1 MSEELLR
8 AIRKRD
14 LEAATLAVQQL
25 RSQWRLSEAAI
36 TSMVMVAVERL
47 AWDEGDRAAAR
58 WLLRRCSR
66 RRR

>member
-25 RSQWRLSEAAI
+25 RSQRLSEAAI
-36 TSMVMVAVERL
+36 TSIVMVAVERL

-58 WLLRRCSR
+58 WLLRRCAR
-66 RRR
+66 RR